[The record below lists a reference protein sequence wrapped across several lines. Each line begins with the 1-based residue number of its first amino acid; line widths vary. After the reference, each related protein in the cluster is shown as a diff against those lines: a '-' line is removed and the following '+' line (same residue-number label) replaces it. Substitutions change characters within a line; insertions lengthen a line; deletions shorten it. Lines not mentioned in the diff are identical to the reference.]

1 MTDTPFPGG
10 QPGTPDAPAG
20 APVVLC
26 GRYVLERHL
35 ASGGMGEVWQA
46 SDTDLGRRVAVK
58 LLHPHLSGDPDV
70 VARFRR
76 EARAAARLHH
86 PSIVAVYDTCNDGG
100 REAIVL
106 QLIDGPSLRQYL
118 DRVGRLTDAQAIT
131 IATSV
136 AEGLGVAHAAG
147 LVHRDI
153 KPANILFGDQR
164 AMVTDFG
171 VAKALDEVDATTTGT
186 LLGSVKYLSPE
197 QVEGTTPDGRGDLY
211 SLGVVLYECLTGTT
225 PWQGSTPAATA
236 LARLDQ
242 PLVPPGQLNPSMS
255 AGLEHVIT
263 TLLARSP
270 NDRYPDAAALVAAL
284 HALTGASGAPPP
296 PPTAQAT
303 PAATAG
309 PQWMADPTEAATVH
323 TSVASDAPGDHL
335 AGTTTHEDVPDGRF
349 ADHSFDHNVDN
360 DHDDYVEDDDWDD
373 GHAINA
379 SRRRRQIGHL
389 VIVFVVLVSIAVL
402 VALVG
407 GTDATRIFSGQ

>member
-1 MTDTPFPGG
+1 
-10 QPGTPDAPAG
+10 
-20 APVVLC
+20 VLC

-284 HALTGASGAPPP
+284 NALTGASSAPTPPP
-296 PPTAQAT
+296 AAQAAQ
-303 PAATAG
+303 AAQAGTAGTAG
-309 PQWMADPTEAATVH
+309 PQWMADPTEAATLH
-323 TSVASDAPGDHL
+323 TSIASDLPGSHPAD
-335 AGTTTHEDVPDGRF
+335 TIPDEDFPDGHF
-349 ADHSFDHNVDN
+349 ADDNFDDE
-360 DHDDYVEDDDWDD
+360 EDDDWDD

-389 VIVFVVLVSIAVL
+389 LIVLLVLVSIAVL

-407 GTDATRIFSGQ
+407 GTDATRMFSGQ

>member
-1 MTDTPFPGG
+1 MTDIPFPGG
-10 QPGTPDAPAG
+10 QPDPPTGPSDTS
-20 APVVLC
+20 VVLC

-46 SDTDLGRRVAVK
+46 TDTDLGRRVAVK

-76 EARAAARLHH
+76 EARSAARLHH
-86 PSIVAVYDTCNDGG
+86 PSIVAVYDTCNDAG

-118 DRVGRLTDAQAIT
+118 DRVGRLTDSQAIT
-131 IATSV
+131 IAVSV

-186 LLGSVKYLSPE
+186 LLGSVRYLSPE
-197 QVEGTTPDGRGDLY
+197 QVEGVTPDGRSDLY
-211 SLGVVLYECLTGTT
+211 ALGVVLYECLTGST

-255 AGLEHVIT
+255 AGLEHVVT

-270 NDRYPDAAALVAAL
+270 DDRYPTAAALIQAL
-284 HALTGASGAPPP
+284 QALTSNDGAPVAPPAGQAPPP
-296 PPTAQAT
+296 TS
-303 PAATAG
+303 
-309 PQWMADPTEAATVH
+309 PQWMADSTEALTSH
-323 TSVASDAPGDHL
+323 TSHS
-335 AGTTTHEDVPDGRF
+335 
-349 ADHSFDHNVDN
+349 ADIHDD
-360 DHDDYVEDDDWDD
+360 DHDDNHHDDNAHDDDNAHHEDDWDD
-373 GHAINA
+373 GHNISA
-379 SRRRRQIGHL
+379 SRRRRRIGHL
-389 VIVFVVLVSIAVL
+389 LIVLVVIVAIVVL

-407 GTDATRIFSGQ
+407 GTDATRLLAG

>member
-1 MTDTPFPGG
+1 M
-10 QPGTPDAPAG
+10 
-20 APVVLC
+20 VLC
-26 GRYVLERHL
+26 GRYALERHL

-46 SDTDLGRRVAVK
+46 TDTELGRRVAVK

-86 PSIVAVYDTCNDGG
+86 PAIVAVYDTCNDAG

-118 DRVGRLTDAQAIT
+118 DRVGRLSDDQTIT

-171 VAKALDEVDATTTGT
+171 VAKALDEVDTTTTGT
-186 LLGSVKYLSPE
+186 LLGSVRYLCPE
-197 QVEGTTPDGRGDLY
+197 QVEGTTPDGRGDLF
-211 SLGVVLYECLTGTT
+211 SLGVVLYECVTGTT
-225 PWQGSTPAATA
+225 PWQGSTAAATA

-242 PLVPPGQLNPSMS
+242 PLVPPGQLNPAMS
-255 AGLEHVIT
+255 AGLDHVIT

-270 NDRYPDAAALVAAL
+270 DDRYPNAAALVQAL
-284 HALTGASGAPPP
+284 HALSGNAAVPMPAPPGVNP
-296 PPTAQAT
+296 SVGDDLEDLTNA
-303 PAATAG
+303 
-309 PQWMADPTEAATVH
+309 QWMADPTEAALAPA
-323 TSVASDAPGDHL
+323 TSSDDR
-335 AGTTTHEDVPDGRF
+335 TTHDDI
-349 ADHSFDHNVDN
+349 ADDSPHDSDEHDSDEHEH
-360 DHDDYVEDDDWDD
+360 DHDRWHQDDDWDD
-373 GHAINA
+373 DWDDEHDFSD
-379 SRRRRQIGHL
+379 SRRRRRMGHL
-389 VIVFVVLVSIAVL
+389 LITLLVVISVAVIF
-402 VALVG
+402 ALVN
-407 GTDATRIFSGQ
+407 GTDAARLITGQ

>member
-10 QPGTPDAPAG
+10 PPGTPTSPSGAG
-20 APVVLC
+20 VVLC
-26 GRYVLERHL
+26 GRYRLERHI

-46 SDTDLGRRVAVK
+46 TDTELGRRIAVK

-86 PSIVAVYDTCNDGG
+86 PAIVAVYDTCNDGG

-118 DRVGRLTDAQAIT
+118 DRVGRLTDEQAIT
-131 IATSV
+131 IAISV

-153 KPANILFGDQR
+153 KPANILFGEQR

-171 VAKALDEVDATTTGT
+171 VAKALDEVDNTTTGT
-186 LLGSVKYLSPE
+186 LLGSVRYLSPE
-197 QVEGTTPDGRGDLY
+197 QVQGTTPDGRSDLY
-211 SLGVVLYECLTGTT
+211 SLGVVLYECVTGAT
-225 PWQGSTPAATA
+225 PWQGATPAATA

-242 PLVPPGQLNPSMS
+242 PLVPPGQLNPTMS

-270 NDRYPDAAALVAAL
+270 DDRYPDAATLVGVL
-284 HALTGASGAPPP
+284 QALTDQN
-296 PPTAQAT
+296 PTVPSAEAT
-303 PAATAG
+303 PP
-309 PQWMADPTEAATVH
+309 PQWMADRTEALTSHTDGVTIEQDPASRRDATGQ
-323 TSVASDAPGDHL
+323 DAVGNGHGNADDKW
-335 AGTTTHEDVPDGRF
+335 ANDGR
-349 ADHSFDHNVDN
+349 SG
-360 DHDDYVEDDDWDD
+360 DDDDDPNDEWGD
-373 GHAINA
+373 GHEISA

-389 VIVFVVLVSIAVL
+389 VITVLVIIAIVVI

-407 GTDATRIFSGQ
+407 DTSNIQLLPGQ